1 MTRGWC
7 RWHCLSH
14 TKNDDFHG
22 GVGPFHARKQIS
34 WGPTHLQKGEMPKGS
49 FHLKRDS
56 GNQPCS
62 RGKSRSNLRTS
73 KCNDWGVLFASGWKS
88 KSPAKKNTTMDVLNP
103 LCMFG
108 CGFHHCRKNKW
119 RLVMCWTPSKKDHW
133 LKRGNQG
140 EKLSL
145 MKLVHPETFL
155 HRSKLWHV
163 FAY

>member
-1 MTRGWC
+1 MTGGWC
-7 RWHCLSH
+7 RWHCLNH
-14 TKNDDFHG
+14 TRNDDFHG
-22 GVGPFHARKQIS
+22 GHSMQENRFLGARLTCKRVKCPRVLSIWNAILETNHAHVESHVVIWEHPS
-34 WGPTHLQKGEMPKGS
+34 AMIGVYYLQVDERPN
-49 FHLKRDS
+49 HP
-56 GNQPCS
+56 Q
-62 RGKSRSNLRTS
+62 
-73 KCNDWGVLFASGWKS
+73 
-88 KSPAKKNTTMDVLNP
+88 KNKTMDVLNP

-119 RLVMCWTPSKKDHW
+119 RFVMCWTPSKKDHW
-133 LKRGNQG
+133 LKWGNQG